1 MKLPQW
7 VNQSIYQSI
16 NLSPHTGSGVFFLFF
31 FLPSF
36 LPLSDLFI
44 YLFFPSLKKLSLPES
59 DSQPRQVSG
68 QASKQPSRISNLT
81 QNEGSRSHPHMP
93 KGKEKKRDTQ
103 QSFPHSL
110 AGGGSGGGPHIF
122 DEREVFIPVACWHWV
137 TRLVPFKDKVLKCR
151 HEKECWKIN
160 NTTPKL

>member
-1 MKLPQW
+1 MKLPQS

-16 NLSPHTGSGVFFLFF
+16 NLSPHTGSGVFFSFSFF
-31 FLPSF
+31 FPFFFPSF
-36 LPLSDLFI
+36 LPVTLRFII

-93 KGKEKKRDTQ
+93 KGKKEKKERHSTI
-103 QSFPHSL
+103 FP
-110 AGGGSGGGPHIF
+110 
-122 DEREVFIPVACWHWV
+122 
-137 TRLVPFKDKVLKCR
+137 PFLR
-151 HEKECWKIN
+151 RWWQLWWSSHF
-160 NTTPKL
+160 